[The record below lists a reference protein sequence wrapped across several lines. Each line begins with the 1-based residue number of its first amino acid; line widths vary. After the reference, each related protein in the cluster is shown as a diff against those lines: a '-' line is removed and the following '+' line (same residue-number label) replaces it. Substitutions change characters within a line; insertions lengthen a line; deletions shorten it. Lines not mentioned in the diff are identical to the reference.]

1 MCPNPAY
8 APVGPKAAHPAPG
21 GNVPP
26 KLPAQ
31 PKSPPKPFDAAHD
44 PVVDGAKWAKEV
56 LFSTRAFGRL
66 PLDGFVGSKA
76 PPGTVPKGPAF
87 LENNRVGQIAKT
99 TDKIADLKDLLV
111 KQTGLHVPGYEKVS
125 PKPVIVPG
133 APQPAAESKPIV
145 KPGQTTPSGKALI
158 VPGQGQPSGKPLVL
172 PGEGQ
177 PSGKPLILP
186 NQAQPI
192 PGKPITI
199 PGEAPATGKL
209 VAPQIAEAE
218 AKLANL
224 GKLANATK
232 YVGLGGFSIAANIQ
246 KGAEINGYLRSGN
259 DGDKW
264 RAGASSAEFLNNA
277 RLGLVG
283 ITPLFKVDS
292 TIAKFSQS
300 YAGGIFGRNLGV
312 GANVAAGGLR
322 IGGALQDAQT
332 ETKAATTQR
341 GRDIAWNKAEQ
352 SIIGTTLDTANDVY
366 PYLSAAEPLAWA
378 SWLSGKLTDHA
389 ATTMLAGSGYQPKS
403 LGATHA
409 RNLMPL
415 LSTVGL
421 AKDVPLRDLS
431 QPMSADQKLV
441 AKFDNTINKAAGVGA
456 GATDVVVT
464 TATVAGTAY
473 VTGGYPGAVY
483 AGLQVEHMARQG
495 LNIWSDRYW
504 QRPDERMQA
513 IEKAGLD
520 PKLDTRKVVTEQP
533 DFVHRL
539 WANATVNFTAGYI
552 DRKDDFGR
560 ASKDEQRWLALD
572 DKYSSKSIK
581 DDTRRE
587 SQAWY
592 DQMLSPENVGKA
604 LTYTLPG
611 EPVLAKALDSRNIGA
626 AAATVEEGWH
636 MTGKAASE
644 GWNWILE
651 RVRKQGR
658 F

>member
-1 MCPNPAY
+1 MTGVDGKKSVSQSSARRGSAARHGIHSTDSFGKAIHTARSSPHKPRQPAWLVQSDPRNVAAELQGNHPRSVPGSPHQMSVPSRQPLMCPNPAY
-8 APVGPKAAHPAPG
+8 APVGPKPSHPAPG
-21 GNVPP
+21 GNAPP
-26 KLPAQ
+26 KPPAQ

-99 TDKIADLKDLLV
+99 TDRIADLKDLLV

-145 KPGQTTPSGKALI
+145 KPGQTTLSGKALI
-158 VPGQGQPSGKPLVL
+158 
-172 PGEGQ
+172 
-177 PSGKPLILP
+177 
-186 NQAQPI
+186 
-192 PGKPITI
+192 
-199 PGEAPATGKL
+199 
-209 VAPQIAEAE
+209 APQIAEAE
-218 AKLANL
+218 A
-224 GKLANATK
+224 KLANATK

-292 TIAKFSQS
+292 AIAKFSQS

-389 ATTMLAGSGYQPKS
+389 ATTVLAGSGYQPKS

-441 AKFDNTINKAAGVGA
+441 AKFDNTINKAAGIGA

-587 SQAWY
+587 SQA
-592 DQMLSPENVGKA
+592 
-604 LTYTLPG
+604 
-611 EPVLAKALDSRNIGA
+611 
-626 AAATVEEGWH
+626 
-636 MTGKAASE
+636 
-644 GWNWILE
+644 
-651 RVRKQGR
+651 
-658 F
+658 